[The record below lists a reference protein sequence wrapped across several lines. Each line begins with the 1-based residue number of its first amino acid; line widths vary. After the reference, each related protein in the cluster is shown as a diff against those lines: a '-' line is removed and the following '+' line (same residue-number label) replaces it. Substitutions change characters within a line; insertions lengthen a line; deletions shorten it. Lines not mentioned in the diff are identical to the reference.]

1 MIETQLKNLK
11 ENTINFAHLVED
23 MLTRTFSAVI
33 NKDEDLLD
41 DIINKL
47 EPQANL
53 MDLEI
58 DKLCITTL
66 AQYSPKASNL
76 RMVIMILKISNDL
89 ERMADHCVG
98 ICKSSIEYLENN
110 DFHIQIS
117 EISDIADQ
125 VGTMLKKSIIAFIE
139 NDSKLAKKVCK
150 KDIDI
155 NLYRDQKI
163 KEYITL
169 IKDKPI
175 NAEVYIYLI
184 KICDRLERI
193 ADLSTNIA
201 EDVFFLSKG
210 KVIKHKKEKA
220 KIS

>member
-11 ENTINFAHLVED
+11 ENTINFAHLVDD
-23 MLTRTFSAVI
+23 MLTKTFTAIV
-33 NKDEDLLD
+33 NKDDELLD
-41 DIINKL
+41 NIINNL

-53 MDLEI
+53 LDLEI

-98 ICKSSIEYLENN
+98 ISKASLDFLDNN
-110 DFHIQIS
+110 TFSTQIT

-125 VGTMLKKSIIAFIE
+125 VGTMLKKSIFAFIE

-155 NLYRDQKI
+155 NIYRDQKI

-169 IKDKPI
+169 IKDNSI
-175 NAEVYIYLI
+175 NTEVYIYLI

-210 KVIKHKKEKA
+210 KVIKHKKDKA
-220 KIS
+220 KSS